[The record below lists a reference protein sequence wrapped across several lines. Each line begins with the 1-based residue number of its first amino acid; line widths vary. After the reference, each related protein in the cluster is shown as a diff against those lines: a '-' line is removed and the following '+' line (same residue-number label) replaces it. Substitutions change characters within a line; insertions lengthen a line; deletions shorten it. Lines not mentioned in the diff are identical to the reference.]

1 MSLPIMSSAKAHS
14 SIGNVQGKPLVL
26 NEGQMVHGQIKQ
38 LFPGQTAEIQIGN
51 QRLIAKLE
59 VPMKAGDSYYFQ
71 VTSVKPELQMKII
84 AGPIS
89 VAEGQSR
96 QLDSL
101 TEALQLPRS
110 AEMTQL
116 LSFVMKNKIPMTR
129 EGLLQAEGILK
140 GVPPAA
146 RTEALAVIQK
156 IVELKLPFTE
166 SVFRSLFGVESKEGL
181 HTVLASLRSALMGDS
196 TVTPQVRE
204 SVVSAL
210 DKMAKPFAE
219 ATRSTLLG
227 KALITLLDSSDRP
240 ETRFAAVQLLK
251 GAGVLPER
259 ASLANIPQVLT
270 SLITNEPAVA
280 RQALPGGLPGQQV
293 MQSTQA
299 LTSMLRQIN
308 SAPATTTNAQL
319 EGLKALISDENGFS
333 TANKEALTA
342 IVDRAL
348 TARPSSEVTT
358 RFVQE
363 FSQALIRISAESSIT
378 TPFRANTSAEGPKDQ
393 LLTLLGQQGRVDM
406 EGLKGQQATSEKLAV
421 LVRNAERS
429 DNPAVHK
436 LLQSAE
442 GAVANAVE
450 GKAVKDAIQTIV
462 RSFGLNYESA
472 LLGKE
477 PNVGRLAESLKPQ
490 LVALMNN
497 LSVSQTVRDSAESVV
512 VRMNGPLLMSGEN
525 GVQHQLIMQ
534 VPLEIF
540 GKLIDATLQWNGRM
554 KDNGKIDPDFAR
566 ILFYLDLHSL
576 DKTIVDMQVQNRIVS
591 VTIFNADPKL
601 HTVGALMSEKLKE
614 GLESTGYKLSGVF
627 FKSHSEE
634 KVNKQPIVQKVSDSQ
649 GVDFRI

>member
-1 MSLPIMSSAKAHS
+1 MSSVKAHS
-14 SIGNVQGKPLVL
+14 STGNVQGKPLVL

-89 VAEGQSR
+89 AVEGQSR
-96 QLDSL
+96 QLNSL

-116 LSFVMKNKIPMTR
+116 LSFVMKNKVPMTR
-129 EGLLQAEGILK
+129 EGLLQAEALLK
-140 GVPPAA
+140 GVPSAA

-308 SAPATTTNAQL
+308 SAPATTTNVQL